1 MMASFADLIDEIDR
15 RYSPGPKAPQLVQ
28 ETYHW
33 VMEQPG
39 GAEGLL
45 EKCSAAGLAAEV
57 ASWTDGLAPV
67 PLSGQEVEQTLG
79 SETLGAFAETT
90 GLNPNFVR
98 TILGYALPEI
108 IMLAKSGAVPPEIP
122 ASDAE
127 TPDPAVPLSPSP
139 AETFSPENTA
149 PMQAGDRIFLPAPAP
164 RAPPRFKKFATSGS
178 VLALALF
185 GLAWAGWHFSGG
197 PASRESAG
205 RTETHMAEDISGPQS
220 QRRGVARRAE
230 PVADRRHHACR
241 SEDRGSMRRKAK
253 RRRRSQTLRG
263 RSRSYG
269 IRRRKSRNFPSG
281 WIALNIRSRGPLPRH
296 PAPPRCKAPR
306 AAGSRRKW
314 PPRCPGRQ
322 PSTRPKIPAAQDRA
336 ETGRN

>member
-45 EKCSAAGLAAEV
+45 ERCGAAGLAAEV
-57 ASWTDGLAPV
+57 ASWSDGLAPV

-79 SETLGAFAETT
+79 SETLGAFAEKT

-122 ASDAE
+122 ASDADA
-127 TPDPAVPLSPSP
+127 TRCSAFAVPRRNLFAGGHSAHASGRKDIPSRSRTKG
-139 AETFSPENTA
+139 AAAF
-149 PMQAGDRIFLPAPAP
+149 QKIRRFRFGAGACSFW
-164 RAPPRFKKFATSGS
+164 
-178 VLALALF
+178 F
-185 GLAWAGWHFSGG
+185 GLGGMAFFRGSRIAGERRADRDAH
-197 PASRESAG
+197 G
-205 RTETHMAEDISGPQS
+205 RGHNGPQS
-220 QRRGVARRAE
+220 QRRGFARRAE
-230 PVADRRHHACR
+230 PVADRRHHACG
-241 SEDRGSMRRKAK
+241 SEVAARCCKKRNGGVDRRRCGEGRAATGSGDESLATFRAAGSPRTSDRGPRC
-253 RRRRSQTLRG
+253 RG
-263 RSRSYG
+263 TR
-269 IRRRKSRNFPSG
+269 
-281 WIALNIRSRGPLPRH
+281 
-296 PAPPRCKAPR
+296 APPRCKAPR
-306 AAGSRRKW
+306 APGSRRKW
-314 PPRCPGRQ
+314 PPRCQGRQ
-322 PSTRPKIPAAQDRA
+322 PSTPPKIPAAQDRA